1 MTSTAGNMRKI
12 DLLRQLRFGERIA
25 EEEADRLETYFVET
39 NQWHEIFNGEK
50 DLIFGPKGAGKSA
63 LYALLRKRSDQ
74 LEAKKIRVVLAENPV
89 GATVFK
95 GLTLDPPPTEI
106 AFIALWKLYCLVL
119 LAQIIRERSRLSKPS
134 KALLEAMTAGNLLPD
149 RLTRETIFDRVSKSI
164 QRWFDSRVTSV
175 EGGLGIDPNTGI
187 PMFTGKVSFD
197 DANVDQRDSQLPIE
211 DFLTIADQALGATGF
226 EVWILFDRLDVA
238 FAENPELE
246 RNALRAL
253 FRTYRDLRR
262 LDNVR
267 LKIFVRDDIWH
278 RVTEG
283 GFAEASH
290 YVRQSTIHWDE
301 GGLRDLVVRRLVN
314 NQVLCDYLGLSPDAV
329 TATAEAQSALLDRIL
344 PDKVDVGR
352 NPRTFNWMIARVSD
366 ASNQTTPREMIHLL
380 DEVRRLQIAKLER
393 GETEPPGDQLFD
405 RTTFKEALREV
416 SKVRYEQT
424 FRAENPGMVKY
435 TEALREKRSEQTI
448 DSLAEIWECGLAEAE
463 EVADKL
469 SDHGFF
475 ERRGARDGRS
485 YWVPFI
491 YRDALDLV
499 QGRAE

>member
-1 MTSTAGNMRKI
+1 MRKI
-12 DLLRQLRFGERIA
+12 DVLRRLRFGERIA

-39 NQWHEIFNGEK
+39 NQWHEIYNGEK

-74 LEAKKIRVVLAENPV
+74 LALKNIKVVLAENPV

-95 GLTLDPPPTEI
+95 GLTIDPPPTEI
-106 AFIALWKLYCLVL
+106 AFVALWKLYCLVL
-119 LAQIIRERSRLSKPS
+119 LAQIIREGGASAKPT
-134 KALLEAMTAGNLLPD
+134 KALLAAMTAAGLLPA

-164 QRWFDSRVTSV
+164 QRWFDSRVSSV
-175 EGGLGIDPNTGI
+175 EGGLGIDPSTGI
-187 PMFTGKVSFD
+187 PVFTGKVSFD
-197 DANVDQRDSQLPIE
+197 DLNVDQRDSQLPIE
-211 DFLTIADQALGATGF
+211 DFLSIADEALAVTGY

-238 FAENPELE
+238 FAENADLE

-262 LDNVR
+262 LNNVR
-267 LKIFVRDDIWH
+267 LKIFVRDDIWR

-301 GGLRDLVVRRLVN
+301 GGLRDLVVRRLIN
-314 NQVLCDYLGLSPDAV
+314 NETLCEYLNIK
-329 TATAEAQSALLDRIL
+329 AEDVMASADAQSALLERIL

-352 NPRTFNWMIARVSD
+352 NPKTFNWMIARVSD

-393 GETEPPGDQLFD
+393 GEAEPAGEQLFD
-405 RTTFKEALREV
+405 RTTFKEALKEV

-424 FRAENPGMVKY
+424 FRAENPSMVKY
-435 TEALREKRSEQTI
+435 TEALREKRSEQSLDT
-448 DSLAEIWECGLAEAE
+448 LAEIWECGFPEAE

-469 SDHGFF
+469 SEHGFF
-475 ERRGARDGRS
+475 ERRGARDNRT

-499 QGRAE
+499 QGKAE